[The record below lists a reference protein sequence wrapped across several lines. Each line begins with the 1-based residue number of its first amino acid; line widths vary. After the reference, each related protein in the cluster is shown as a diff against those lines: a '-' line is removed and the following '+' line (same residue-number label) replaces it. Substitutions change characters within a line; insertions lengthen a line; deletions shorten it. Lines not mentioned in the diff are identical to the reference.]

1 MIEKYAPKAK
11 EEINRMKSEIESR
24 QHTSITNGWSEIL
37 DNARYYIDDAERFM
51 NQEKF
56 ELAIL
61 SMGYAEGLI
70 DALHM
75 QKKKIL

>member
-1 MIEKYAPKAK
+1 
-11 EEINRMKSEIESR
+11 MKSKIEA
-24 QHTSITNGWSEIL
+24 QQVINGWIEIL
-37 DNARYYIDDAERFM
+37 DNAHNYIDDAEQFM
-51 NQEKF
+51 KQEKF

-75 QKKKIL
+75 QKKDIL